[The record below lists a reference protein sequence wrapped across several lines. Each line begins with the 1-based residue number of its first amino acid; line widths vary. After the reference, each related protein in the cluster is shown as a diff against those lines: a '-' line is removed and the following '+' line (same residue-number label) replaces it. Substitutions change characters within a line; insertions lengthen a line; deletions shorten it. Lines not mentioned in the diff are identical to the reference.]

1 MKKTLMITTLIL
13 CALMLNACSRAWL
26 DDMSFNQTAEFK
38 ELKSLAYAYNGRYI
52 IEPKLYDE
60 MSAID
65 EKRTKAYNVQSAEQR
80 RADKLKAHFGDEYE
94 SLQTQYDELFEKG
107 YDDICGGFYFVPF
120 TSKCP
125 GDPRGYVEMAQLYA
139 IKNGAPKMS
148 EFVEKY
154 NEFTTQSEKEEEYEI
169 AANLAKVPQIL
180 SNGKAYK
187 CESYIKED
195 EFGGTLSTIKADIY
209 TDIVQTSGGKGNY
222 SKFKEFLKV
231 SSVCYTHG
239 ASFAFG
245 DEILNVPDMLVI
257 ISLSAEFEIPI
268 NEVNLERFWRI
279 KPYKKEKRE
288 YNRSSYLFVDS
299 YFDEKLMKESKVQK
313 VKIFI
318 KGKNGHFERLQ
329 MDDKP

>member
-1 MKKTLMITTLIL
+1 MKKALMITTLIL

-38 ELKSLAYAYNGRYI
+38 ELKSLAYTYNGEYI
-52 IEPKLYDE
+52 IEPKLYGE

-65 EKRTKAYNVQSAEQR
+65 EKRTKARNVQSAKQR
-80 RADKLKAHFGDEYE
+80 CADKLKAHFGDEYE

-107 YDDICGGFYFVPF
+107 IDDFCRGFF
-120 TSKCP
+120 KCP
-125 GDPRGYVEMAQLYA
+125 GHPRGHSRAAQRYA

-154 NEFTTQSEKEEEYEI
+154 NEFTAQSEKEEDDEI

-187 CESYIKED
+187 CENYIKED

-209 TDIVQTSGGKGNY
+209 TDIVQTSGKGNY
-222 SKFKEFLKV
+222 GKFKEILKV
-231 SSVCYTHG
+231 DSVCYTHG

-245 DEILNVPDMLVI
+245 NKILVFPDMLVI
-257 ISLSAEFEIPI
+257 ISLSAGFDEIPI
-268 NEVNLERFWRI
+268 NEANLKRFWRI
-279 KPYKKEKRE
+279 KPYKEKNGK
-288 YNRSSYLFVDS
+288 YNRSWYWFIDS

-329 MDDKP
+329 IENKP

>member
-1 MKKTLMITTLIL
+1 MKKALMITTLIL

-52 IEPKLYDE
+52 IEPKLYGE

-65 EKRTKAYNVQSAEQR
+65 EKRTKARNVQSAKQR

-107 YDDICGGFYFVPF
+107 VDNSRGFFKGP
-120 TSKCP
+120 SH
-125 GDPRGYVEMAQLYA
+125 PRVYLRAGQLYA

-154 NEFTTQSEKEEEYEI
+154 NEFTTQSEKEEDDEI

-187 CESYIKED
+187 CENYIKED
-195 EFGGTLSTIKADIY
+195 EFGGTLSTIKVDIY

-222 SKFKEFLKV
+222 GKFKEFLKV

-245 DEILNVPDMLVI
+245 NKILVFPDMLVI
-257 ISLSAEFEIPI
+257 ISLSAGFDEIPI
-268 NEVNLERFWRI
+268 NETNVERFWRI
-279 KPYKKEKRE
+279 KPYKEKNGK
-288 YNRSSYLFVDS
+288 YNRSWYWFIDS

-329 MDDKP
+329 IENKP

>member
-1 MKKTLMITTLIL
+1 MKKALMITTLIL

-38 ELKSLAYAYNGRYI
+38 ELKSLAYTYNGEYI
-52 IEPKLYDE
+52 IEPKIYGE

-65 EKRTKAYNVQSAEQR
+65 EKRTKARNVQSAKQR

-107 YDDICGGFYFVPF
+107 IDDFCRGFF
-120 TSKCP
+120 KCP
-125 GDPRGYVEMAQLYA
+125 GHPRGHSRAAQRYA

-154 NEFTTQSEKEEEYEI
+154 NEFTAQSEKEEDDEI

-187 CESYIKED
+187 CENYIKED

-209 TDIVQTSGGKGNY
+209 TDIVQTSGKGNY
-222 SKFKEFLKV
+222 GKFKEILKV
-231 SSVCYTHG
+231 DSVCYTHG

-245 DEILNVPDMLVI
+245 NKILVFPDMLVI
-257 ISLSAEFEIPI
+257 ISLSAGFDEIPI
-268 NEVNLERFWRI
+268 NEANLKRFWRI
-279 KPYKKEKRE
+279 KPYKEKNGK
-288 YNRSSYLFVDS
+288 YNRSWYWFIDS

-329 MDDKP
+329 IENKP

>member
-1 MKKTLMITTLIL
+1 MKKALMITTLIL

-38 ELKSLAYAYNGRYI
+38 ELKSLAYTYNGEYI
-52 IEPKLYDE
+52 IEPKLYGE

-65 EKRTKAYNVQSAEQR
+65 EKRTKARNVQSAKQR

-107 YDDICGGFYFVPF
+107 IDDFCRGFF
-120 TSKCP
+120 KCP
-125 GDPRGYVEMAQLYA
+125 GHPRGHSRAAQRYA

-154 NEFTTQSEKEEEYEI
+154 NEFTAQSEKEEDDEI

-187 CESYIKED
+187 CENYIKED

-209 TDIVQTSGGKGNY
+209 TDIVQTSGKGNY
-222 SKFKEFLKV
+222 GKFKEILKV
-231 SSVCYTHG
+231 DSVCYTHG

-245 DEILNVPDMLVI
+245 NKILVFPDMLVI
-257 ISLSAEFEIPI
+257 ISLSAGFDEIPI
-268 NEVNLERFWRI
+268 NEANLKRFWRI
-279 KPYKKEKRE
+279 KPYKETNGK
-288 YNRSSYLFVDS
+288 YNRSWYWFIDS

-329 MDDKP
+329 IENKP